1 MTSTLGRQTSPCAE
15 AHTKGLFESRRG
27 GYGEIGPQWTDGR
40 TILRL
45 EVMIHR
51 PSAVLAYGG
60 QLDPSGS
67 SLASCPDLHPEL
79 SRRTQV
85 FVGARA
91 TGRPL
96 PQGQRRRHRI

>member
-1 MTSTLGRQTSPCAE
+1 MSE
-15 AHTKGLFESRRG
+15 ASLSHYRPVGPEKKKDEMAKLA
-27 GYGEIGPQWTDGR
+27 GPQETDGR